1 MLQSHKV
8 TWEAWESSDGHSSAW
23 ISLGFVYGQ
32 FTDKRFC
39 KMMDEVLTSWV
50 HTSAPIYLSYHEK
63 SMTSSTCLCFS
74 HSSSLTY
81 WWHRLQVH
89 NMQAHTHT
97 HTHTH
102 LSDGCKVEDSCSHTG
117 EREPLWHLADIS
129 FCWQSV
135 EEPFFFSHLYNID
148 QGSTT
153 GNMSVLINVSL
164 LNWNDQSLTRGQC
177 CICKHI
183 CLDTLT
189 FHVHPEW
196 DLIKHVL

>member
-1 MLQSHKV
+1 MKNQWPPLPASAFRTVRLSH
-8 TWEAWESSDGHSSAW
+8 
-23 ISLGFVYGQ
+23 
-32 FTDKRFC
+32 TDDIDYKYTICR
-39 KMMDEVLTSWV
+39 
-50 HTSAPIYLSYHEK
+50 HI
-63 SMTSSTCLCFS
+63 
-74 HSSSLTY
+74 
-81 WWHRLQVH
+81 
-89 NMQAHTHT
+89 HTHT